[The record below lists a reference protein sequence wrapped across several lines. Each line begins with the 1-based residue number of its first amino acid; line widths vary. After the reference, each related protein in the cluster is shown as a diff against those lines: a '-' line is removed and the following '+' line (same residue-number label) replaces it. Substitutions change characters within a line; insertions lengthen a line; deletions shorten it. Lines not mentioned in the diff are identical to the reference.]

1 MNLVSQYT
9 RRPRT
14 GDEDTEVRSDSV
26 TQAENGL
33 LENLFLC
40 YVLAKTPRLNRSTI
54 SAKKYVY
61 SGYLQFPKHKT
72 WVKKRN
78 DSQEKVLSFLKIMRK
93 FSPTVLK
100 MWSGNILE
108 SVGPF
113 QGGPPVKTVAV
124 TTLRPPPLSHMLFS
138 LEFSCRVTWLAKP
151 ALLWQPMEC
160 VLVYSCVL
168 KNFSAF
174 ISGAININR
183 CNSYKQGTLES
194 LVTFKTGRKSKSKRF
209 DNPCSRSSNKVHVS
223 SF

>member
-1 MNLVSQYT
+1 MNLVSQYA

-124 TTLRPPPLSHMLFS
+124 TTLRPPPPFPYAFFTRILLQGHLTCEARLALAAHGMCACVFLCLKKLLSFHFW
-138 LEFSCRVTWLAKP
+138 CHKY
-151 ALLWQPMEC
+151 Q
-160 VLVYSCVL
+160 
-168 KNFSAF
+168 
-174 ISGAININR
+174 
-183 CNSYKQGTLES
+183 
-194 LVTFKTGRKSKSKRF
+194 
-209 DNPCSRSSNKVHVS
+209 
-223 SF
+223 